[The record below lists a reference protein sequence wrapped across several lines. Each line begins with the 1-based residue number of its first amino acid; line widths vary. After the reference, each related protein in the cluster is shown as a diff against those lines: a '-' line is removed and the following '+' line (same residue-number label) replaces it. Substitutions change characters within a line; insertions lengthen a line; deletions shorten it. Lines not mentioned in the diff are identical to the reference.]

1 MKKLFY
7 ILGIGLLMASCTE
20 DFKDWADPQSN
31 TENPASADVMWIPAS
46 IDFTTITTDSVLLF
60 TPTYKAEEGATATN
74 TVTIFNANKN
84 DSRTVNVD
92 EQGRA
97 KTTELRDALEAL
109 YGVPEDA
116 FDVPI
121 NVITMLKINGQS
133 FSFDSDKIL
142 KDEPL
147 TINAKMA
154 AGMYLVYNNGDKQPM
169 KLVSEGQ
176 FTITVPAGEMRF
188 FFLPFADRNNFEEGK
203 LGSDEESDGFGFLF
217 GGNLA
222 QGADAFEIYF
232 DEDPDYT
239 QYVIT
244 VNTNDMTYDVEPLTY
259 PEMIWQAGKANGWG
273 SPAAGLKNKG
283 WKNARENDGDYYGF
297 MYLNGDFKFR
307 SGKDNWNAPDWGLDE
322 AFDDYS
328 GALLTQSQTNL
339 SAPAGFYMVEANL
352 ADMTYQL
359 TPITTIGVIGGFN
372 GWASDY
378 ASLQYNPATGAWEGY
393 CDIPA
398 GTEFKFRADDGWDI
412 NWGGDINN
420 LSCDGGNI
428 KFDVDG
434 NYYIQLFITYEGD
447 FRAKFSQVVN

>member
-20 DFKDWADPQSN
+20 DFKDWADPMSN
-31 TENPASADVMWIPAS
+31 SENPASANAVVAAAGT
-46 IDFTTITTDSVLLF
+46 IDFTTITADSVLLF
-60 TPTYKAEEGATATN
+60 TPTYTVEEGATATN
-74 TVTIFNANKN
+74 TVTLYNADKSEMR
-84 DSRTVNVD
+84 DVNVD

-109 YGVPEDA
+109 YGVPEEA
-116 FDVPI
+116 FNVPI
-121 NVITMLKINGQS
+121 NVMTVVTVDGQGFRFNS
-133 FSFDSDKIL
+133 NIED
-142 KDEPL
+142 
-147 TINAKMA
+147 AVKMA
-154 AGMYLVYNNGDKQPM
+154 AGMYIVQGNDKTPM
-169 KLVSEGQ
+169 EFVEPGK
-176 FTITVPAGEMRF
+176 FTLTVPAQEMEF
-188 FFLPFADRNNFEEGK
+188 FFLPFTDLNNFEAGK
-203 LGSDEESDGFGFLF
+203 LGSTEETDGFIF
-217 GGNLA
+217 GGKLA
-222 QGADAFEIYF
+222 KGDAAHVIWL
-232 DEDPDYT
+232 DVDTDYT
-239 QYVIT
+239 QYIIT
-244 VNTNDMTYDVEPLTY
+244 VNTNDMTYDVEGLAY
-259 PEMIWQAGKANGWG
+259 ADMIWQAGNANGWG

-283 WKNARENDGDYYGF
+283 WKEARNNDGDYYGF

-307 SGKDNWNAPDWGLDE
+307 SGEDNWNAPDWGLDE

-359 TPITTIGVIGGFN
+359 TRITTIGVIGGFN

-378 ASLQYNPATGAWEGY
+378 VSLQYNPATGAWEGY

-398 GTEFKFRADDGWDI
+398 GTEFKFRANQDWAI

-420 LSCDGGNI
+420 LSYDGGNL

-434 NYYIQLFITYEGD
+434 NYFIQLYITYEGN
-447 FRAKFSQVVN
+447 FHAKFSPVVN

>member
-31 TENPASADVMWIPAS
+31 SENPASANAVVAAAGA
-46 IDFTTITTDSVLLF
+46 IDFTTITADSVLLF
-60 TPTYKAEEGATATN
+60 TPTYNAEEGTTATN
-74 TVTIFNANKN
+74 AVVLYNADKS

-92 EQGRA
+92 DQGRA
-97 KTTELRDALEAL
+97 KTSELRDALEGL
-109 YGVPEDA
+109 YGIPEDA
-116 FDVPI
+116 VNVPI
-121 NVITMLKINGQS
+121 TVTTVLNNNGQAFRFVS
-133 FSFDSDKIL
+133 NIED
-142 KDEPL
+142 
-147 TINAKMA
+147 AVKMA
-154 AGMYLVYNNGDKQPM
+154 AGMYIVQGNDKTPM
-169 KLVSEGQ
+169 EFVEPGK
-176 FTITVPAGEMRF
+176 FTLTVPAQEMEF
-188 FFLPFADRNNFEEGK
+188 FFLPFTDLNNFEAGK
-203 LGSDEESDGFGFLF
+203 LGSTEETDGFIF
-217 GGNLA
+217 GGKLA
-222 QGADAFEIYF
+222 KGDAAHVIWL
-232 DEDPDYT
+232 DVDTDYT
-239 QYVIT
+239 QYIIT
-244 VNTNDMTYDVEPLTY
+244 VNTNDMTYDVEGLAY
-259 PEMIWQAGKANGWG
+259 ADMIWQAGNANGWG

-283 WKNARENDGDYYGF
+283 WKEARNNDGDYFGF

-398 GTEFKFRADDGWDI
+398 GTEFKFRANEDWAI

-420 LSCDGGNI
+420 LSYDGGNLML
-428 KFDVDG
+428 DVDAT
-434 NYYIQLFITYEGD
+434 YFIQLYITYEGD
-447 FRAKFSQVVN
+447 FRAQFTQVMN